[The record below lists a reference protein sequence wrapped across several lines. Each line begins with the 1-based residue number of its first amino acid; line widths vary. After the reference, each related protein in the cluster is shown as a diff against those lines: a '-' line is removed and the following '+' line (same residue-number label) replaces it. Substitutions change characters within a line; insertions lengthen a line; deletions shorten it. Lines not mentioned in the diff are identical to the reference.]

1 MVGSFI
7 NKNILNILLALT
19 SVAEP
24 SHFSSAPALDI
35 FSSSPAPPIKAR
47 LRPAP
52 TGSGYKI
59 DIDTKHLKNLN
70 FDKYRYKLQ

>member
-7 NKNILNILLALT
+7 NKNVLNILLALT

-24 SHFSSAPALDI
+24 SHFSSAPAPDI
-35 FSSSPAPPIKAR
+35 FSSAPAPPIKAR

-52 TGSGYKI
+52 ALKT
-59 DIDTKHLKNLN
+59 DFDTKHLKNLN
-70 FDKYRYKLQ
+70 SNKYRYKLQ